1 VYLHLL
7 TFLDGLFQVE
17 WLLMKAMSVGLMK
30 GLIDEVEQTISV
42 TWMNPRMVEKRQY
55 AVLRDQIVAW
65 QVK

>member
-1 VYLHLL
+1 
-7 TFLDGLFQVE
+7 
-17 WLLMKAMSVGLMK
+17 MKAMSVGLMK